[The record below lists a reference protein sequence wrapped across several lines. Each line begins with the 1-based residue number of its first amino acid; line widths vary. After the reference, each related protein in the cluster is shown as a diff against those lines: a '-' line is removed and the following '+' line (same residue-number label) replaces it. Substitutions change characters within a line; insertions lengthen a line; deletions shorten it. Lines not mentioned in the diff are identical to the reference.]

1 MRDGKNEYIYLLS
14 SLWYCVCYL
23 HKLRGYTNHLHT
35 LLVHTTQQTN
45 KHTHTHTHT
54 WNHDCAHTSPMKKT
68 EHSVISIQYHGNGVL
83 SQGMKGTRY
92 SDVTSRIHSDVVADK
107 LEHCPLLHLT
117 PSA

>member
-1 MRDGKNEYIYLLS
+1 MYSYELHLTVTNIILS
-14 SLWYCVCYL
+14 
-23 HKLRGYTNHLHT
+23 N
-35 LLVHTTQQTN
+35 
-45 KHTHTHTHT
+45 THTHT